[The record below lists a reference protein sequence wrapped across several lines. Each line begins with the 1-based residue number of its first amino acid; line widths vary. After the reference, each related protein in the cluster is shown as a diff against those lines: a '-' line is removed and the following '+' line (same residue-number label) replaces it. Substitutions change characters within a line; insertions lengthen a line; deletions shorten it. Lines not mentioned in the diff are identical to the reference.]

1 MDLGEGIR
9 KALAKL
15 SGATIIDA
23 KTIREFNKELQKALI
38 SADVEI
44 SLVFALTKKIE
55 ESALKSELPAGVS
68 PRDYITNLVYE
79 ELVSLMGSSYS
90 PEIRP
95 KKILLLGIY
104 GSGKTTTAAKLAKFY
119 QDRGLGVGLIC
130 CDAARPAAYE
140 QLETLAKQVNAGFF
154 GIKGEKNVRKIIK
167 NAHSELKGKKV
178 LICDSSGRS
187 ALDSELVGELKEIAD
202 EFKPDEK
209 LLVINADTGQ
219 VAGKQASEFD
229 KAVKLTGVIVTKLDG
244 SGKGG
249 GALSAVNAAHV
260 NITFTGI
267 GEKLNAIELYDSK
280 KYVGRL
286 LGMPDLD
293 TLITHVQD
301 AIKEAQINPEEMQ
314 VTELNFNTFYTQ
326 LKAMSKMGPLK
337 NMLGMLGMT
346 DAPKEMVEQ
355 SEEKLKKY
363 KVIIGSMTKA
373 ERDDEHLMHDQNR
386 IKRVAKGS
394 GTAEKDVR
402 ELLSDFAKMKKVI
415 SRFQTDRNF
424 KKRLSKFMPGV
435 DV

>member
-1 MDLGEGIR
+1 MSIP
-9 KALAKL
+9 
-15 SGATIIDA
+15 
-23 KTIREFNKELQKALI
+23 
-38 SADVEI
+38 
-44 SLVFALTKKIE
+44 LTTSKIF
-55 ESALKSELPAGVS
+55 V
-68 PRDYITNLVYE
+68 
-79 ELVSLMGSSYS
+79 
-90 PEIRP
+90 
-95 KKILLLGIY
+95 
-104 GSGKTTTAAKLAKFY
+104 
-119 QDRGLGVGLIC
+119 
-130 CDAARPAAYE
+130 
-140 QLETLAKQVNAGFF
+140 F
-154 GIKGEKNVRKIIK
+154 GIKGEKDVKKIVRD
-167 NAHSELKGKKV
+167 AYAELRGKKV

-187 ALDSELVGELKEIAD
+187 AMDNELITELKEIAS

-209 LLVINADTGQ
+209 FLVINADTGQ
-219 VAGKQASEFD
+219 IAGKQASEFD

-260 NITFTGI
+260 NITFAGV

-301 AIKEAQINPEEMQ
+301 AIKEAQIKPEDMQ
-314 VTELNFNTFYTQ
+314 STELNFDTFYTQ

-337 NMLGMLGMT
+337 NMLGMLGMVDT
-346 DAPKEMVEQ
+346 PKELVEQ
-355 SEEKLKKY
+355 SEKKLKKY

-373 ERDDEHLMHDQNR
+373 EREDERLMHDQSR
-386 IKRVAKGS
+386 IRRVAKGS
-394 GTAEKDVR
+394 GTMEKDVR

-424 KKRLSKFMPGV
+424 KKNMSKFMPGV